1 MSFLKKQR
9 LSIVLP
15 LNETKNAEIKKIL
28 KFFKNDKK
36 KKRFCAIMLQ
46 IHINVWT
53 LITTKINLISKKGDL
68 MKKHI
73 LSLTLG
79 SLLVSTLSAE
89 DDGFYMSAG
98 YQIGEAAQMVKNTK
112 GIQELSDNYEK
123 LNNLLTKY
131 STLNTLIKLSSD
143 PSAINGVRND
153 LGASAAGLLNDK
165 KNSPAYQAVLLA
177 INAAVGFWN
186 IVGYVTQCGGNANGT
201 ASTSSTTIFDNE
213 PGYRSTSIT
222 CSLNVY
228 TPGYYG
234 PMSIENF
241 KKLNEAY
248 QILQTALKQGLPTLN
263 EKNGTVSVTY
273 SYKCAGQGNNNCDVL
288 KDNRNGGT
296 KSETQTIDGK
306 TVNTTISSKVVN
318 YDAPGNTLG
327 ASYTDITTTMSN
339 VPDNAQALLAQA
351 STLINTIN
359 SACPYFSAPNS
370 HANGPKWEWPSNKLC
385 GAFSEEIGA
394 IQKMITDAQEMLNQA
409 NIVNANGQSSN
420 PVDSHFNPF
429 TGNTSF
435 AEGMLKNA
443 QAQAQMLNL
452 ANQVGQAINPNNLT
466 GTFQNFVK
474 GFLATCNNPSTA
486 GTGGTQGSPPG
497 TVTTQTFASGC
508 AYVGETI
515 TALNNSIAHFG
526 AQAEQIQQAEDLAY
540 TLANFSSQYKKL
552 GDTYNSIT
560 TAISSI
566 PNAQAIQNVVSKKNN
581 PYSPQGIQENFY
593 LNQNTYNQVQT
604 INQELGRN
612 PFRKVGIVS
621 SQTNNGAMNGIGIQ
635 VGYKQFFGQKR
646 RWGARYYGFFDY
658 NHAFIKSS
666 FFNSASDVWT
676 YGFGADALYNFIND
690 KATNF
695 LGKNNKLSV
704 GLFGGIALAGTSWL
718 NSEYVNL
725 ATVNNVY
732 NAKMNVANFQFLFNM
747 GVRMNLAR
755 PKKKDSDH
763 VAQHGI
769 ELGLKIPTINTNY
782 YSFMGAELKYR
793 RLYSVY
799 LNYVFAY

>member
-1 MSFLKKQR
+1 
-9 LSIVLP
+9 
-15 LNETKNAEIKKIL
+15 
-28 KFFKNDKK
+28 
-36 KKRFCAIMLQ
+36 
-46 IHINVWT
+46 
-53 LITTKINLISKKGDL
+53 

-112 GIQELSDNYEK
+112 GVQQLSDNYENLSK
-123 LNNLLTKY
+123 LLTRY
-131 STLNTLIKLSSD
+131 STLNNLIKLSSD
-143 PSAINGVRND
+143 PSAINAAREN
-153 LGASAAGLLNDK
+153 LGASAKNLIGDT

-186 IVGYVTQCGGNANGT
+186 VLGYATQCGGNTGGQE
-201 ASTSSTTIFDNE
+201 STSSTTIFNNE

-222 CSLNVY
+222 CNFNNLKI
-228 TPGYYG
+228 GYYG
-234 PMSIENF
+234 VMSIENM
-241 KKLNEAY
+241 KKINEAY
-248 QILQTALKQGLPTLN
+248 QILQTALKKGLPALKEN
-263 EKNGTVSVTY
+263 NGTVSVTY
-273 SYKCAGQGNNNCDVL
+273 TYTCSGQGNDNCSPETTGVNNQ
-288 KDNRNGGT
+288 NNGSKT
-296 KSETQTIDGK
+296 KTQIIDGK
-306 TVNTTISSKVVN
+306 SVTTMISSKVVDSN
-318 YDAPGNTLG
+318 ASGNTSKV
-327 ASYTDITTTMSN
+327 SYTEITN
-339 VPDNAQALLAQA
+339 QLKGVPDSAQALLAQA

-359 SACPYFSAPNS
+359 TACPFFSVTNQS
-370 HANGPKWEWPSNKLC
+370 GGPQMEPTKGKLC
-385 GAFSEEIGA
+385 GFTDEISA
-394 IQKMITDAQEMLNQA
+394 IQKMITDAQELVNQTSA
-409 NIVNANGQSSN
+409 INSNEQTAQVGGSNGK
-420 PVDSHFNPF
+420 PFNPF
-429 TGNTSF
+429 TDASF
-435 AEGMLKNA
+435 AQGMLANASA
-443 QAQAQMLNL
+443 QAKMLSL
-452 ANQVGQAINPNNLT
+452 SEQVGQTLNPERLT
-466 GTFQNFVK
+466 GNFQNFVK
-474 GFLATCNNPSTA
+474 NFLATCNNPSTA
-486 GTGGTQGSPPG
+486 NTGGKQGSAPG

-508 AYVGETI
+508 AYVEQTL
-515 TALNNSIAHFG
+515 TNLDNSIAHFG
-526 AQAEQIQQAEDLAY
+526 TQEQQIQQAENIAD
-540 TLANFSSQYKKL
+540 TLVHFKSRYSEL
-552 GDTYNSIT
+552 GNTYNSIT
-560 TAISSI
+560 TALSKV
-566 PNAQAIQNVVSKKNN
+566 PNAQSLQNVVSQKNN
-581 PYSPQGIQENFY
+581 PYSPQGIETNYY
-593 LNQNTYNQVQT
+593 LNQNSYNQIQT

-732 NAKMNVANFQFLFNM
+732 NAKINTANFQFLFNL
-747 GVRMNLAR
+747 GLRMNLAR
-755 PKKKDSDH
+755 SKKKGSDH
-763 VAQHGI
+763 AAQHGI
-769 ELGLKIPTINTNY
+769 ELGVKIPTINTNY

>member
-1 MSFLKKQR
+1 
-9 LSIVLP
+9 
-15 LNETKNAEIKKIL
+15 
-28 KFFKNDKK
+28 
-36 KKRFCAIMLQ
+36 ML
-46 IHINVWT
+46 H
-53 LITTKINLISKKGDL
+53 
-68 MKKHI
+68 
-73 LSLTLG
+73 
-79 SLLVSTLSAE
+79 AE
-89 DDGFYMSAG
+89 DDGFYTSVG

-112 GIQELSDNYEK
+112 GIQDLSDRYES
-123 LNNLLTKY
+123 LNNLLTRY
-131 STLNTLIKLSSD
+131 STLNTLIKLSAD
-143 PSAINGVRND
+143 PSVINAVREN
-153 LGASAAGLLNDK
+153 LGASAKNLIGDT

-186 IVGYVTQCGGNANGT
+186 VVGYVTQCGGNADGQK
-201 ASTSSTTIFDNE
+201 STSSTTIFNNE

-222 CSLNVY
+222 CSLNRY
-228 TPGYYG
+228 EPGYYG

-241 KKLNEAY
+241 KKLNKAY
-248 QILQTALKQGLPTLN
+248 QILQTALKKGLPALKEN
-263 EKNGTVSVTY
+263 NGTVSVEYTY
-273 SYKCAGQGNNNCDVL
+273 TCSGEGNDNCSPRVTGVNSQNN
-288 KDNRNGGT
+288 GT
-296 KSETQTIDGK
+296 KTETQTIDGK
-306 TVNTTISSKVVN
+306 TVNTTISSKVV
-318 YDAPGNTLG
+318 DSKVAGNTLG
-327 ASYTDITTTMSN
+327 VSYTEITN
-339 VPDNAQALLAQA
+339 KLDGVPDSAQALLAQA

-359 SACPYFSAPNS
+359 EACPYF
-370 HANGPKWEWPSNKLC
+370 HANNSSEANAPKFSTTAGKIC
-385 GAFSEEIGA
+385 GAFSEEISA
-394 IQKMITDAQEMLNQA
+394 IQKMITDAQDLVNQTSVI
-409 NIVNANGQSSN
+409 NKNEQSTPVGTNNGK
-420 PVDSHFNPF
+420 PFNPF
-429 TGNTSF
+429 TDASF
-435 AEGMLKNA
+435 AQSMLKNA
-443 QAQAQMLNL
+443 QAQAKMLNL
-452 ANQVGQAINPNNLT
+452 AHQVGNTINPERLT
-466 GTFQNFVK
+466 GNFKNFVTS
-474 GFLATCNNPSTA
+474 FLATCNNKSTA
-486 GTGGTQGSPPG
+486 GTGGTQGSAPG

-508 AYVGETI
+508 AYVEQTL
-515 TALNNSIAHFG
+515 TNLENSIAHFG
-526 AQAEQIQQAEDLAY
+526 TQEQQIQQAENIAD
-540 TLANFSSQYKKL
+540 TLVNFKSRYSEL
-552 GDTYNSIT
+552 GNTYNSIT
-560 TAISSI
+560 TALSSI
-566 PNAQAIQNVVSKKNN
+566 PNAQSLQNAVSKKNN
-581 PYSPQGIQENFY
+581 PYSPQGIETNYY
-593 LNQNTYNQVQT
+593 LNQNTYNQIQT

-646 RWGARYYGFFDY
+646 KWGARYYGFFDY

-732 NAKMNVANFQFLFNM
+732 NAKLNVANFQFLFNM

-755 PKKKDSDH
+755 SKKKGSDH

>member
-1 MSFLKKQR
+1 
-9 LSIVLP
+9 
-15 LNETKNAEIKKIL
+15 
-28 KFFKNDKK
+28 
-36 KKRFCAIMLQ
+36 
-46 IHINVWT
+46 
-53 LITTKINLISKKGDL
+53 

-73 LSLTLG
+73 LSFALG

-98 YQIGEAAQMVKNTK
+98 YQIGEAAQMVTNTK
-112 GIQELSDNYEK
+112 GIQQLSDNYENLSK
-123 LNNLLTKY
+123 LLTRY
-131 STLNTLIKLSSD
+131 STLTNLIRLSSD
-143 PSAINGVRND
+143 PSAINAAREN
-153 LGASAAGLLNDK
+153 LGASAKNLIGDT

-186 IVGYVTQCGGNANGT
+186 VVGYVTQCGGNGDQK
-201 ASTSSTTIFDNE
+201 STSSTTIFNNE

-222 CSLNVY
+222 CSLNGY
-228 TPGYYG
+228 SPGYYG
-234 PMSIENF
+234 PMGINNM

-248 QILQTALKQGLPTLN
+248 QILQTALKKGLSALN
-263 EKNGTVSVTY
+263 QNDGKVDVTY
-273 SYKCAGQGNNNCDVL
+273 TYTCSGNGNTNCDPSL
-288 KDNRNGGT
+288 FGIKGDERNGGSKT
-296 KSETQTIDGK
+296 TTQTIDGK
-306 TVNTTISSKVVN
+306 QVSTTINSKVVQPTN
-318 YDAPGNTLG
+318 G
-327 ASYTDITTTMSN
+327 AAYTEITN
-339 VPDNAQALLAQA
+339 ALKDVPDNAQFLLAQA

-359 SACPYFSAPNS
+359 SACPYFTAPSNQ
-370 HANGPKWEWPSNKLC
+370 ANGPKWEWPSNKLC
-385 GAFSEEIGA
+385 GAFSEEISA
-394 IQKMITDAQEMLNQA
+394 IQKMITDAQELVNQTSVI
-409 NIVNANGQSSN
+409 NSNEQSTQQVGGSGGK
-420 PVDSHFNPF
+420 PFNPF
-429 TGNTSF
+429 TDASF
-435 AEGMLKNA
+435 AQGMLANASA
-443 QAQAQMLNL
+443 QAKMLNL
-452 ANQVGQAINPNNLT
+452 SHQVGQAINPENLS
-466 GTFQNFVK
+466 GTFKNFVT
-474 GFLATCNNPSTA
+474 GFLATCHNPSTA
-486 GTGGTQGSPPG
+486 GTGGTQGSAPG
-497 TVTTQTFASGC
+497 EVTTQTFASGC
-508 AYVGETI
+508 AYVEQTI
-515 TALNNSIAHFG
+515 TNLNNSIAHFG
-526 AQAEQIQQAEDLAY
+526 TQEQQIEQAENIAD
-540 TLANFSSQYKKL
+540 TLVHFKSRYSEL
-552 GDTYNSIT
+552 GSTYNSIT
-560 TAISSI
+560 TALSKV
-566 PNAQAIQNVVSKKNN
+566 PNAQSLQNVVSKKNN
-581 PYSPQGIQENFY
+581 PYSPQGIETNYY
-593 LNQNTYNQVQT
+593 LNQNAYNQVQT

-612 PFRKVGIVS
+612 PFRKLGIVS

-646 RWGARYYGFFDY
+646 KWGARYYGFFDY
-658 NHAFIKSS
+658 NHAFIKSN

-755 PKKKDSDH
+755 SKKKGSDH
-763 VAQHGI
+763 AAQHGI

>member
-1 MSFLKKQR
+1 
-9 LSIVLP
+9 
-15 LNETKNAEIKKIL
+15 
-28 KFFKNDKK
+28 
-36 KKRFCAIMLQ
+36 
-46 IHINVWT
+46 
-53 LITTKINLISKKGDL
+53 

-98 YQIGEAAQMVKNTK
+98 YQIGEAAQVVKNTK
-112 GIQELSDNYEK
+112 GVQELSDNYENLSK
-123 LNNLLTKY
+123 LLTRY
-131 STLNTLIKLSSD
+131 STLNNLIKLSAD
-143 PSAINGVRND
+143 PSAINAAREN
-153 LGASAAGLLNDK
+153 LGASAKNLIGDT

-186 IVGYVTQCGGNANGT
+186 VLGYATQCGGNANGQK
-201 ASTSSTTIFDNE
+201 STSSTTIFNNE

-222 CSLNVY
+222 CSLNNY

-234 PMSIENF
+234 PMSIENM

-248 QILQTALKQGLPTLN
+248 QILQTALKQGLPALKEN
-263 EKNGTVSVTY
+263 NGKVVDVTY
-273 SYKCAGQGNNNCDVL
+273 TYTCSGEGNNNCSI
-288 KDNRNGGT
+288 NGVKQNNGT
-296 KSETQTIDGK
+296 KTETQTIDNK
-306 TVNTTISSKVVN
+306 TVSTTISSKVV
-318 YDAPGNTLG
+318 DAGAPGNKLG
-327 ASYTDITTTMSN
+327 VSYTEITN
-339 VPDNAQALLAQA
+339 VLNGVPDNAQALLAQA

-359 SACPYFSAPNS
+359 TACPYFSVTNNSSPNAPKMEPT
-370 HANGPKWEWPSNKLC
+370 NGKLC
-385 GAFSEEIGA
+385 SFTNEISA
-394 IQKMITDAQEMLNQA
+394 IKKMITDAQELVNQT
-409 NIVNANGQSSN
+409 NAINSNEQTAPVGGSNGK
-420 PVDSHFNPF
+420 PFNPF
-429 TGNTSF
+429 TDAEF
-435 AEGMLKNA
+435 AQSMLANASA
-443 QAQAQMLNL
+443 QAKMLNL
-452 ANQVGQAINPNNLT
+452 SEQVGQTLNPDRLT
-466 GTFQNFVK
+466 GNFQNFVK
-474 GFLATCNNPSTA
+474 NFLATCNNPSTA
-486 GTGGTQGSPPG
+486 GTGGTQGSAPG

-508 AYVGETI
+508 AYVGQTI
-515 TALNNSIAHFG
+515 TNLNNSIAHFG
-526 AQAEQIQQAEDLAY
+526 TQEQQIEQAENIAD
-540 TLANFSSQYKKL
+540 TLVHFKSRYSEL
-552 GDTYNSIT
+552 GNTYNSIP
-560 TAISSI
+560 TALSKV
-566 PNAQAIQNVVSKKNN
+566 PNAQSLQSVVSKKNN
-581 PYSPQGIQENFY
+581 PYSPQGIETNYY
-593 LNQNTYNQVQT
+593 LNQNSYNQVQT

-612 PFRKVGIVS
+612 PFRKMGIVS

-755 PKKKDSDH
+755 AKKKGSDH
-763 VAQHGI
+763 AAQHGI
-769 ELGLKIPTINTNY
+769 ELGVKIPTINTNY

>member
-1 MSFLKKQR
+1 
-9 LSIVLP
+9 
-15 LNETKNAEIKKIL
+15 
-28 KFFKNDKK
+28 
-36 KKRFCAIMLQ
+36 
-46 IHINVWT
+46 
-53 LITTKINLISKKGDL
+53 

-89 DDGFYMSAG
+89 DDGFYTSVG
-98 YQIGEAAQMVKNTK
+98 YQIGEAAQMVTNTK
-112 GIQELSDNYEK
+112 GIQQLSDNYENLSK
-123 LNNLLTKY
+123 LLTRY
-131 STLNTLIKLSSD
+131 STLNTLIKLSAD
-143 PSAINGVRND
+143 PSAINAAREN
-153 LGASAAGLLNDK
+153 LGASAKNLIGDK
-165 KNSPAYQAVLLA
+165 ANSPAYQAVLLA

-186 IVGYVTQCGGNANGT
+186 VVGYVTQCGGNANGQE
-201 ASTSSTTIFDNE
+201 STSSTTIFNNE

-222 CSLNVY
+222 CSLNRY
-228 TPGYYG
+228 KPGYDG

-248 QILQTALKQGLPTLN
+248 QILQTALKQGLPALKEN
-263 EKNGTVSVTY
+263 NGTVDVNYTY
-273 SYKCAGQGNNNCDVL
+273 ICSGSGNNNCIITGV
-288 KDNRNGGT
+288 KQQNGT
-296 KSETQTIDGK
+296 KVETQTIDGK
-306 TVNTTISSKVVN
+306 TVNTTISSKVV
-318 YDAPGNTLG
+318 DSRVSGNKLG
-327 ASYTDITTTMSN
+327 VSYTEITNQLSG
-339 VPDNAQALLAQA
+339 VPDSAQFLLAQA

-359 SACPYFSAPNS
+359 TACPYFHASNSSEANAPKFTTTI
-370 HANGPKWEWPSNKLC
+370 GKIC
-385 GAFSEEIGA
+385 GAFSEEIST
-394 IQKMITDAQEMLNQA
+394 IQKMITDAQELVNQTSA
-409 NIVNANGQSSN
+409 INSN
-420 PVDSHFNPF
+420 EQTTQVGGSGGKPFNPY
-429 TGNTSF
+429 TDASF
-435 AEGMLKNA
+435 AQGMLANASA
-443 QAQAQMLNL
+443 QAKMLNL

-466 GTFQNFVK
+466 GNFQHFVK
-474 GFLATCNNPSTA
+474 DFLATCNNPSTA
-486 GTGGTQGSPPG
+486 GTGSTQGSPSG

-508 AYVGETI
+508 AYVEQTI
-515 TALNNSIAHFG
+515 TNLNNSIAHFG
-526 AQAEQIQQAEDLAY
+526 TQEQQIEQAENIAD
-540 TLANFSSQYKKL
+540 TLVHFKSRYNEL
-552 GDTYNSIT
+552 GNTYNSIT
-560 TAISSI
+560 TALSKV
-566 PNAQAIQNVVSKKNN
+566 PNAQSLQNVVSKKNN
-581 PYSPQGIQENFY
+581 PYSPQGIETNYY
-593 LNQNTYNQVQT
+593 LNPNSYNQIQT

-612 PFRKVGIVS
+612 PFRKMGIVS

-646 RWGARYYGFFDY
+646 KWGARYYGFFDY

-755 PKKKDSDH
+755 SKKKGSDH

>member
-1 MSFLKKQR
+1 
-9 LSIVLP
+9 
-15 LNETKNAEIKKIL
+15 
-28 KFFKNDKK
+28 
-36 KKRFCAIMLQ
+36 ML
-46 IHINVWT
+46 H
-53 LITTKINLISKKGDL
+53 
-68 MKKHI
+68 
-73 LSLTLG
+73 
-79 SLLVSTLSAE
+79 AE

-98 YQIGEAAQMVKNTK
+98 YQIGEVAQMVTNTK
-112 GIQELSDNYEK
+112 GIQQLSDNYEN
-123 LNNLLTKY
+123 LSNLLTRY
-131 STLNTLIKLSSD
+131 SNLNTLIKLSAD
-143 PSAINGVRND
+143 PSAINGAREN
-153 LGASAAGLLNDK
+153 LGASAKNLIGDT

-186 IVGYVTQCGGNANGT
+186 IVGYVTQCGGNANGE
-201 ASTSSTTIFDNE
+201 ASTSSTTIFNNE

-222 CSLNVY
+222 CSLNGY
-228 TPGYYG
+228 KPGYYG

-248 QILQTALKQGLPTLN
+248 QILQTALKSGLPALN
-263 EKNGTVSVTY
+263 NSNGTVKVEYTY
-273 SYKCAGQGNNNCDVL
+273 TCSGAGNNNCDAL
-288 KDNRNGGT
+288 ANNRNGGSKT
-296 KSETQTIDGK
+296 ETQTIDGK
-306 TVNTTISSKVVN
+306 TVNTTISSKVV
-318 YDAPGNTLG
+318 DSKAPGNTTG
-327 ASYTDITTTMSN
+327 VSYTEITN
-339 VPDNAQALLAQA
+339 KLDGVPDSAQALLAQA

-359 SACPYFSAPNS
+359 EACPYFPAPSNQ
-370 HANGPKWEWPSNKLC
+370 ANGPKWEWPSNKLC
-385 GAFSEEIGA
+385 GAFSQEISA
-394 IQKMITDAQEMLNQA
+394 IQKMITDAQDLVNQTSVINSNEQSTQVGA
-409 NIVNANGQSSN
+409 NNGK
-420 PVDSHFNPF
+420 PFNPF
-429 TGNTSF
+429 TDASF
-435 AEGMLKNA
+435 AQGMLANA
-443 QAQAQMLNL
+443 QAQAKMLNL
-452 ANQVGQAINPNNLT
+452 AEQVGQAINPDRLT
-466 GTFQNFVK
+466 GTFKNFVT
-474 GFLATCNNPSTA
+474 GFLATCHNPSTA
-486 GTGGTQGSPPG
+486 GTGGTQGSSPG

-508 AYVGETI
+508 AYVEQTL
-515 TALNNSIAHFG
+515 TNLNNSIAYFG
-526 AQAEQIQQAEDLAY
+526 TQEQQIQQAENIAD
-540 TLANFSSQYKKL
+540 TLVHFKSRYNEL
-552 GDTYNSIT
+552 GNTYNSIT
-560 TAISSI
+560 TALSSI
-566 PNAQAIQNVVSKKNN
+566 PNAQSLQNVVSKKNN
-581 PYSPQGIQENFY
+581 PYSPQGIETNYY
-593 LNQNTYNQVQT
+593 LNQNTYNQIQT

-755 PKKKDSDH
+755 SKKKGSDH

>member
-1 MSFLKKQR
+1 M
-9 LSIVLP
+9 
-15 LNETKNAEIKKIL
+15 
-28 KFFKNDKK
+28 
-36 KKRFCAIMLQ
+36 KKR
-46 IHINVWT
+46 
-53 LITTKINLISKKGDL
+53 
-68 MKKHI
+68 I

-98 YQIGEAAQMVKNTK
+98 YQIGEAAQMVTNTK
-112 GIQELSDNYEK
+112 GIQQLSDNYES
-123 LNNLLTKY
+123 LSNLLTRY
-131 STLNTLIKLSSD
+131 STLNTLIKLSAD
-143 PSAINGVRND
+143 PSAINAVREN
-153 LGASAAGLLNDK
+153 LGASAKNLIGDK
-165 KNSPAYQAVLLA
+165 ANSPAYQAVLLA

-186 IVGYVTQCGGNANGT
+186 VVGYVTQCGGNANGQK
-201 ASTSSTTIFDNE
+201 STSSTTIFNNE

-222 CSLNVY
+222 CSLNGYV
-228 TPGYYG
+228 PGYYG

-248 QILQTALKQGLPTLN
+248 QILQTALKQGLPALKEN
-263 EKNGTVSVTY
+263 NGKVNVTY
-273 SYKCAGQGNNNCDVL
+273 SYTCSGVGNNNCFITGV
-288 KDNRNGGT
+288 KQQNGS
-296 KSETQTIDGK
+296 KMETQTIDGK
-306 TVNTTISSKVVN
+306 SVITTISSKVV
-318 YDAPGNTLG
+318 DSGVPSNTSHV
-327 ASYTDITTTMSN
+327 SYTEITN
-339 VPDNAQALLAQA
+339 QLNGVPDSAQALLAQA

-359 SACPYFSAPNS
+359 TACPFFRANNSSAPN
-370 HANGPKWEWPSNKLC
+370 APKFTTTTGKIC
-385 GAFSEEIGA
+385 GAFSEEISA
-394 IQKMITDAQEMLNQA
+394 IQKMITDAQELVNQT
-409 NIVNANGQSSN
+409 NVINSHEQSTPVGNNNGK
-420 PVDSHFNPF
+420 PFNPF
-429 TGNTSF
+429 TDASF
-435 AEGMLKNA
+435 AQGMLANA
-443 QAQAQMLNL
+443 QAQAKMLNL
-452 ANQVGQAINPNNLT
+452 ANQVGQTINPSNITGNL
-466 GTFQNFVK
+466 QHFVK
-474 GFLATCNNPSTA
+474 DFLATCNNPSTA
-486 GTGGTQGSPPG
+486 GTGATQGSAPG

-508 AYVGETI
+508 AYVEQTI
-515 TALNNSIAHFG
+515 TNLNNSIAHFG
-526 AQAEQIQQAEDLAY
+526 TQEQQIQQAENIAD
-540 TLANFSSQYKKL
+540 TLVNFKSRYNEL
-552 GDTYNSIT
+552 GNTYNSIT
-560 TAISSI
+560 TALSKV
-566 PNAQAIQNVVSKKNN
+566 PNAQSLQNVVSQKKN
-581 PYSPQGIQENFY
+581 PYSPQGIETNYY
-593 LNQNTYNQVQT
+593 LNQNSYNQIQT

-612 PFRKVGIVS
+612 PFRKMGIVS

-646 RWGARYYGFFDY
+646 KWGARYYGFFDY

-755 PKKKDSDH
+755 SKKKGSDH
-763 VAQHGI
+763 AAQHGI
-769 ELGLKIPTINTNY
+769 ELGVKIPTINTNY

>member
-1 MSFLKKQR
+1 
-9 LSIVLP
+9 
-15 LNETKNAEIKKIL
+15 
-28 KFFKNDKK
+28 
-36 KKRFCAIMLQ
+36 
-46 IHINVWT
+46 
-53 LITTKINLISKKGDL
+53 

-79 SLLVSTLSAE
+79 SLLVSALSAE

-98 YQIGEAAQMVKNTK
+98 YQIGEAAQMVTNTK
-112 GIQELSDNYEK
+112 GIQQLSDNYEN
-123 LNNLLTKY
+123 LSNLLTRY
-131 STLNTLIKLSSD
+131 STLNKYIGLSSD
-143 PSAINGVRND
+143 PSAINTAREN
-153 LGASAAGLLNDK
+153 LGASAKNLIGDT

-186 IVGYVTQCGGNANGT
+186 VLGYATQCGGNAGG
-201 ASTSSTTIFDNE
+201 AKSSSSTTIFNNE
-213 PGYRSTSIT
+213 PGHRSTSIT
-222 CSLNVY
+222 CSFNNLEI
-228 TPGYYG
+228 GYFG
-234 PMSIENF
+234 VMSIENM
-241 KKLNEAY
+241 KKINEAY
-248 QILQTALKQGLPTLN
+248 QILQAALKQGLPALKENNGTLN
-263 EKNGTVSVTY
+263 VSY
-273 SYKCAGQGNNNCDVL
+273 SYTCSGNGNNNCSPDVTGV
-288 KDNRNGGT
+288 KEQNGGT
-296 KSETQTIDGK
+296 ATKTQTIDGK
-306 TVNTTISSKVVN
+306 EVSTTINSKVVDSKASN
-318 YDAPGNTLG
+318 NTYKQ
-327 ASYTDITTTMSN
+327 SYTEITN
-339 VPDNAQALLAQA
+339 ALNGVPDNAQALLAQA
-351 STLINTIN
+351 SALINTIN
-359 SACPYFSAPNS
+359 TACPYFSVTNSSSPNAPKMEPT
-370 HANGPKWEWPSNKLC
+370 NGKLC
-385 GAFSEEIGA
+385 GFTQEISA
-394 IQKMITDAQEMLNQA
+394 IQKMITDAQELVNQTSA
-409 NIVNANGQSSN
+409 INEHEQSTPIGNNNGK
-420 PVDSHFNPF
+420 PFNPF
-429 TGNTSF
+429 TDASF
-435 AEGMLKNA
+435 AQGMLANASA
-443 QAQAQMLNL
+443 QAKMLNL
-452 ANQVGQAINPNNLT
+452 AHQVGQAINPENLT
-466 GTFQNFVK
+466 GSFKNFVT
-474 GFLATCNNPSTA
+474 GFLATCNNKSTA
-486 GTGGTQGSPPG
+486 GTGGTQGSAPG

-508 AYVGETI
+508 AYVGQTI
-515 TALNNSIAHFG
+515 TNLKNSIAHFG
-526 AQAEQIQQAEDLAY
+526 TQEQQIEQAENIAD
-540 TLANFSSQYKKL
+540 TLVNFKSRYSEL
-552 GDTYNSIT
+552 GNTYNSIT
-560 TAISSI
+560 TALSKV
-566 PNAQAIQNVVSKKNN
+566 PNAQSLQNVVSKKNN
-581 PYSPQGIQENFY
+581 PYSPQGIETNYY
-593 LNQNTYNQVQT
+593 LNQNSYNQIQT

-646 RWGARYYGFFDY
+646 KWGARYYGFFDY

-732 NAKMNVANFQFLFNM
+732 NAKVNVANFQFLFNM

>member
-1 MSFLKKQR
+1 
-9 LSIVLP
+9 
-15 LNETKNAEIKKIL
+15 
-28 KFFKNDKK
+28 
-36 KKRFCAIMLQ
+36 
-46 IHINVWT
+46 
-53 LITTKINLISKKGDL
+53 

-73 LSLTLG
+73 LSLALG

-112 GIQELSDNYEK
+112 GIQQLSDNYENLSK
-123 LNNLLTKY
+123 LLTRY
-131 STLNTLIKLSSD
+131 STLNTLIKLSAD
-143 PSAINGVRND
+143 PSAVNAAREN
-153 LGASAAGLLNDK
+153 LGASAKNLIGDT

-186 IVGYVTQCGGNANGT
+186 VLGYVTQCGGNANGQK
-201 ASTSSTTIFDNE
+201 STSSTTIFNNE

-222 CSLNVY
+222 CSLNGY
-228 TPGYYG
+228 PPGYDG

-241 KKLNEAY
+241 KKLNKAY
-248 QILQTALKQGLPTLN
+248 QILQAALRKGLPALK
-263 EKNGTVSVTY
+263 EDNGKVDVTY
-273 SYKCAGQGNNNCDVL
+273 TYTCSGERNDNCSSQTTGVQMQ
-288 KDNRNGGT
+288 NGGT
-296 KSETQTIDGK
+296 KTEIQTIDGK
-306 TVNTTISSKVVN
+306 KVTTTISSKVV
-318 YDAPGNTLG
+318 DSAASGNTLHV
-327 ASYTDITTTMSN
+327 SYTEITN
-339 VPDNAQALLAQA
+339 KLNDVPDNAQALLAQA
-351 STLINTIN
+351 STLIDTIN
-359 SACPYFSAPNS
+359 TACPFF
-370 HANGPKWEWPSNKLC
+370 HANNNSEAGAPKFSTTAGKIC
-385 GAFSEEIGA
+385 GAFSDEISA
-394 IQKMITDAQEMLNQA
+394 IQKMIIDAQELVNQTSVI
-409 NIVNANGQSSN
+409 NKHEQSTPIGNNNNGK
-420 PVDSHFNPF
+420 PFNPF
-429 TGNTSF
+429 TDASF
-435 AEGMLKNA
+435 AQSMLANA
-443 QAQAQMLNL
+443 RAQVKMLNL
-452 ANQVGQAINPNNLT
+452 VHQVGQTINPGRLT
-466 GTFQNFVK
+466 GNFQNFVK
-474 GFLATCNNPSTA
+474 NFLATCNNPSTA
-486 GTGGTQGSPPG
+486 GTGGTQGSAPG
-497 TVTTQTFASGC
+497 TVTSQTFASGC
-508 AYVGETI
+508 AYVEQTI
-515 TALNNSIAHFG
+515 TNLENSIAHFG
-526 AQAEQIQQAEDLAY
+526 TQEQQIQQAENIAD
-540 TLANFSSQYKKL
+540 TLVNFKSRYSEL
-552 GDTYNSIT
+552 GNTYNSIT
-560 TAISSI
+560 TALSKV
-566 PNAQAIQNVVSKKNN
+566 PNAQSLQNVVGKKNN
-581 PYSPQGIQENFY
+581 PYSPQGIESNYY
-593 LNQNTYNQVQT
+593 LNQNSYNQIQT

-646 RWGARYYGFFDY
+646 KWGARYYGFFDY

-755 PKKKDSDH
+755 HKKKGSDH
-763 VAQHGI
+763 AAQHGI

>member
-1 MSFLKKQR
+1 
-9 LSIVLP
+9 
-15 LNETKNAEIKKIL
+15 
-28 KFFKNDKK
+28 
-36 KKRFCAIMLQ
+36 
-46 IHINVWT
+46 
-53 LITTKINLISKKGDL
+53 

-73 LSLTLG
+73 LSLALG

-89 DDGFYMSAG
+89 DDGFYTSVG
-98 YQIGEAAQMVKNTK
+98 YQIGEAAQMVTNTK
-112 GIQELSDNYEK
+112 GIQQLSDNYENLSK
-123 LNNLLTKY
+123 LLTRY
-131 STLNTLIKLSSD
+131 STLNNFIQLASD
-143 PSAINGVRND
+143 PSAINAAREN
-153 LGASAAGLLNDK
+153 LGASAKNLIGDT

-186 IVGYVTQCGGNANGT
+186 VVGYVTQCGGNGNQE
-201 ASTSSTTIFDNE
+201 STSSTTIFNNE

-222 CSLNVY
+222 CSLNGHS
-228 TPGYYG
+228 PGYYG
-234 PMSIENF
+234 PMSIDNM

-248 QILQTALKQGLPTLN
+248 QILQTALKKGLPALKEN
-263 EKNGTVSVTY
+263 NGTINVSY
-273 SYKCAGQGNNNCDVL
+273 SYTCSGEGNTNCDPSL
-288 KDNRNGGT
+288 FRIPAGERNGGNIT
-296 KSETQTIDGK
+296 TTQTIDGK
-306 TVNTTISSKVVN
+306 QVTTKISSKVV
-318 YDAPGNTLG
+318 DSKAEGNTSHV
-327 ASYTDITTTMSN
+327 SYTEITNALSG
-339 VPDNAQALLAQA
+339 VPDSAQALLAQA

-370 HANGPKWEWPSNKLC
+370 QRNGPKWEWPSNKLC
-385 GAFSEEIGA
+385 GAFSDEISA
-394 IQKMITDAQEMLNQA
+394 IQKMITDAQELVNQTSA
-409 NIVNANGQSSN
+409 INTNEQTTQQVGGSGGK
-420 PVDSHFNPF
+420 PFNPF
-429 TGNTSF
+429 TDASF
-435 AEGMLKNA
+435 AQGMLANASA
-443 QAQAQMLNL
+443 QAKMLTL
-452 ANQVGQAINPNNLT
+452 ANQVGQTLNPDHLS

-474 GFLATCNNPSTA
+474 GFLATCYNPSTA
-486 GTGGTQGSPPG
+486 GTGGTQGSAPG

-508 AYVGETI
+508 AYVEQTI
-515 TALNNSIAHFG
+515 TNLNNSIAHFG
-526 AQAEQIQQAEDLAY
+526 TQEQQIQQAENIAD
-540 TLANFSSQYKKL
+540 TLVNFKSRYNEL
-552 GDTYNSIT
+552 GNTYNSIT
-560 TAISSI
+560 TALSSI
-566 PNAQAIQNVVSKKNN
+566 PNAQSLQNAVSKKNN
-581 PYSPQGIQENFY
+581 PYSPQGIETNYY
-593 LNQNTYNQVQT
+593 LNQNTYNQIQT

-612 PFRKVGIVS
+612 PFRKMGIVS

-646 RWGARYYGFFDY
+646 KWGARYYGFFDY

-725 ATVNNVY
+725 ATMNNVY

-755 PKKKDSDH
+755 PKKKGSDH
-763 VAQHGI
+763 AAQHGI
-769 ELGLKIPTINTNY
+769 ELGVKIPTINTNY

>member
-1 MSFLKKQR
+1 
-9 LSIVLP
+9 
-15 LNETKNAEIKKIL
+15 
-28 KFFKNDKK
+28 
-36 KKRFCAIMLQ
+36 
-46 IHINVWT
+46 
-53 LITTKINLISKKGDL
+53 

-73 LSLTLG
+73 LSLALG
-79 SLLVSTLSAE
+79 SLLVSALSAE
-89 DDGFYMSAG
+89 DDGFYTSAG
-98 YQIGEAAQMVKNTK
+98 YQIGEAAQMVTNTK
-112 GIQELSDNYEK
+112 GIQQLSDNYENLSKLLTRYSK
-123 LNNLLTKY
+123 LNTFIQLA
-131 STLNTLIKLSSD
+131 SD
-143 PSAINGVRND
+143 PSAINAAREN
-153 LGASAAGLLNDK
+153 LGASAKNLIGDT

-186 IVGYVTQCGGNANGT
+186 VLGYATQCGGNANGT
-201 ASTSSTTIFDNE
+201 KSISSTTIFNNE

-222 CSLNVY
+222 CSLNRY
-228 TPGYYG
+228 TPGPYS

-248 QILQTALKQGLPTLN
+248 QILQTALKKGLPALKQN
-263 EKNGTVSVTY
+263 NGTVSVTY
-273 SYKCAGQGNNNCDVL
+273 SYTCSGEGNNNCDPSL
-288 KDNRNGGT
+288 LGIDKGGRNGGT
-296 KSETQTIDGK
+296 KTTTQTIDGK
-306 TVNTTISSKVVN
+306 QVNTTISSKVVQPN
-318 YDAPGNTLG
+318 DG
-327 ASYTDITTTMSN
+327 AAYTEITN
-339 VPDNAQALLAQA
+339 ALNGVPDNAQALLAQA

-359 SACPYFSAPNS
+359 TACPWFIVTNK
-370 HANGPKWEWPSNKLC
+370 NGGPQMQPTSGGLC
-385 GAFSEEIGA
+385 ASFKDEISA
-394 IQKMITDAQEMLNQA
+394 IQKMITDAQELVNQT
-409 NIVNANGQSSN
+409 NAINTNEQTT
-420 PVDSHFNPF
+420 PVGGSGGKPFNPF
-429 TGNTSF
+429 TDASF
-435 AEGMLKNA
+435 AQGMLANASA
-443 QAQAQMLNL
+443 QAKMLNL
-452 ANQVGQAINPNNLT
+452 AHQVGQTLNPENLS
-466 GTFQNFVK
+466 GQFKNFVT
-474 GFLATCNNPSTA
+474 GFLATCNNKSTA
-486 GTGGTQGSPPG
+486 GTGGTQGSAPG

-508 AYVGETI
+508 AYVEQTL
-515 TALNNSIAHFG
+515 TNLENNIAHFG
-526 AQAEQIQQAEDLAY
+526 TQEQQIQQAENIAD
-540 TLANFSSQYKKL
+540 TLVNFKSRYNEL
-552 GDTYNSIT
+552 GNTYNSIT
-560 TAISSI
+560 TALSKI
-566 PNAQAIQNVVSKKNN
+566 PNAQSLQNAVSKKNN
-581 PYSPQGIQENFY
+581 PYSPQGIETNYY
-593 LNQNTYNQVQT
+593 LNQNTYNQIQT

-612 PFRKVGIVS
+612 PFRKMGIVS

-755 PKKKDSDH
+755 PKKKGSDH
-763 VAQHGI
+763 AAQHGI
-769 ELGLKIPTINTNY
+769 ELGVKIPTINTNY

>member
-1 MSFLKKQR
+1 
-9 LSIVLP
+9 
-15 LNETKNAEIKKIL
+15 
-28 KFFKNDKK
+28 
-36 KKRFCAIMLQ
+36 
-46 IHINVWT
+46 
-53 LITTKINLISKKGDL
+53 

-89 DDGFYMSAG
+89 DDGFYTSVG
-98 YQIGEAAQMVKNTK
+98 YQIGEAAQMVTNTK
-112 GIQELSDNYEK
+112 GIQQLSDNYEK
-123 LNNLLTKY
+123 LNNLLTRY
-131 STLNTLIKLSSD
+131 STLNTLIKLSAD
-143 PSAINGVRND
+143 PSAVNAAREN
-153 LGASAAGLLNDK
+153 LGASAKNLIGDK
-165 KNSPAYQAVLLA
+165 ANSPAYQAVLLA

-186 IVGYVTQCGGNANGT
+186 VLGYATQCGGNANGQK
-201 ASTSSTTIFDNE
+201 STSSTTIFNNE

-222 CSLNVY
+222 CSLNGY

-248 QILQTALKQGLPTLN
+248 QILQTALKQGLPALKEN
-263 EKNGTVSVTY
+263 NGKVDVTY
-273 SYKCAGQGNNNCDVL
+273 TYTCSGKGNDNCSQQATGVTSQ
-288 KDNRNGGT
+288 NGGT
-296 KSETQTIDGK
+296 KTETQTIDGK
-306 TVNTTISSKVVN
+306 TVTTTISSKVV
-318 YDAPGNTLG
+318 DSGALGNTQG
-327 ASYTDITTTMSN
+327 VSYTEITN
-339 VPDNAQALLAQA
+339 KLDGVPDSAQALLAQA

-359 SACPYFSAPNS
+359 TACPFFSVTNQRG
-370 HANGPKWEWPSNKLC
+370 GPQMEPTKGKLC
-385 GAFSEEIGA
+385 GFTEEISA
-394 IQKMITDAQEMLNQA
+394 IQKMITDAQELVNQTSVI
-409 NIVNANGQSSN
+409 NSHEQSTPIGGNNGK
-420 PVDSHFNPF
+420 PFNPF
-429 TGNTSF
+429 TDASF
-435 AEGMLKNA
+435 AQGMLANASA
-443 QAQAQMLNL
+443 QAKMLNL
-452 ANQVGQAINPNNLT
+452 AHQVGQTINPENLT
-466 GTFQNFVK
+466 GNFKNFVI

-486 GTGGTQGSPPG
+486 GTGGTQGSSPG

-508 AYVGETI
+508 AYVEQTI
-515 TALNNSIAHFG
+515 TNLKNSIAHFG
-526 AQAEQIQQAEDLAY
+526 TQEQQIQQAENIAD
-540 TLANFSSQYKKL
+540 TLVNFKSRYNEL
-552 GDTYNSIT
+552 GNTYNSIT
-560 TAISSI
+560 TALSKV
-566 PNAQAIQNVVSKKNN
+566 PNAQSLQNVVGKKNN
-581 PYSPQGIQENFY
+581 PYSPQGIETNYY
-593 LNQNTYNQVQT
+593 LNQNSYNQIQT

-646 RWGARYYGFFDY
+646 KWGARYYGFFDY

-725 ATVNNVY
+725 ATMNNVY

-755 PKKKDSDH
+755 SKKKGSDH
-763 VAQHGI
+763 AAQHGI